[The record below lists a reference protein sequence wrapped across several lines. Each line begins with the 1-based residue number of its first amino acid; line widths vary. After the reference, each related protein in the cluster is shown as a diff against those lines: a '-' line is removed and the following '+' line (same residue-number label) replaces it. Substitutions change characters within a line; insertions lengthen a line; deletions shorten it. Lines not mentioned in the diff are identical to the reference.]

1 MTTPEDRHAAVMLM
15 LGRIE
20 QKIDSHLAE
29 DTLIHASHQASL
41 HAAHKRID
49 EHDRFRARVKGGTAV
64 LGAVAAI
71 VSTAVM
77 ALPKLF
83 GG

>member
-1 MTTPEDRHAAVMLM
+1 MSPEDRHADLMLM

-20 QKIDSHLAE
+20 QKIDSHLAA
-29 DTLIHASHQASL
+29 DDLVHAAHTASL

-49 EHDRFRARVKGGTAV
+49 EHDKFRARVKGGTAV
-64 LGAVAAI
+64 LGALAAV
-71 VSTAVM
+71 VSTAVL
-77 ALPKLF
+77 AFPKYF